1 MRDIA
6 VLLFL
11 IACIGASLRRA
22 WYGVLALAVF
32 SYLSPHTYCWGFM
45 RAIPAYKILI
55 AAVFLSFLN
64 DPDRQRIPKDWR
76 IPTFFFL
83 WAYFFFTTLFA
94 TNPDWAWLK
103 LEEVSK
109 VYAPFI
115 LTLTLINTRKKLFAL
130 TCTIAASIG
139 IVAVK
144 GGIWSILHGFHYRVY
159 GPPFTNYYDNNDF
172 AVATNVALPLLI
184 LWMREAKGVWTR
196 RALMV
201 AIPLC
206 ICSALASWSRGGLLS
221 LSATLAFLI
230 WNSKRKWLAVPL
242 LIVGIYLV
250 TPMLPK
256 EWFARMHTIQTYQ
269 QDASAQGRLEAWR
282 DGIQW
287 AQHHPFTGCGFE
299 GWRYV
304 TQRDWHSSYVQILAE
319 HGFIAFAIWFSLLL
333 GTFVSLTR
341 LPRLTRHVSEMRW
354 VENYALMI
362 RASLVAYAAGTAFLG
377 LSYWDLFYH
386 IVFLAVLLRTFALE
400 ELVAHQTE
408 ESALPHPSPELGFG
422 ATASS
427 WSHSPRS

>member
-45 RAIPAYKILI
+45 RTIPAYKILI

-83 WAYFFFTTLFA
+83 WAYFFFTTFFA
-94 TNPDWAWLK
+94 TNPEWAWPK

-115 LTLTLINTRKKLFAL
+115 LTLTLINTRKKLFIL

-144 GGIWSILHGFHYRVY
+144 GGIWSIFHGFHYRVY

-172 AVATNVALPLLI
+172 AVATN
-184 LWMREAKGVWTR
+184 M
-196 RALMV
+196 
-201 AIPLC
+201 AIPLIILWARGTEKRWLRRTLLLAVPIC
-206 ICSALASWSRGGLLS
+206 IASSLSSWSRGGLLS
-221 LSATLAFLI
+221 LSATLVFLI
-230 WNSKRKWLAVPL
+230 WNSRRKWLAVPL
-242 LIVGIYLV
+242 LVVGIYLV

-256 EWFARMHTIQTYQ
+256 EWVARMYTIETYQ
-269 QDASAQGRLEAWR
+269 QDSSAQGRLEAWR

-287 AQHHPFTGCGFE
+287 ALHHPFTGCGFE

-304 TQRDWHSSYVQILAE
+304 TQRDWHSSYVEILAE
-319 HGFIAFAIWFSLLL
+319 HGFIAFAMWISLLL
-333 GTFVSLTR
+333 GTFISLSR
-341 LPRLTRHVSEMRW
+341 LPSLTRHVAELSW
-354 VENYALMI
+354 VENYAFML
-362 RASLVAYAAGTAFLG
+362 RASLIAYTAGTAFLG
-377 LSYWDLFYH
+377 LAYSDIFYH
-386 IVFLAVLLRTFALE
+386 IIFLAVLLKQFALE
-400 ELVAHQTE
+400 KLTVLQSERGE
-408 ESALPHPSPELGFG
+408 PPCPSPMPGFG
-422 ATASS
+422 TTATPFLRP
-427 WSHSPRS
+427 PRA